1 MNYYKDLYLKNRG
14 ILLYGAALAALLFI
28 LKWLEYRLV
37 IIDHSFEIY
46 IGAVAVIFTS
56 LGIWLALKLS
66 KPKTKTVVIEK
77 EVYIKNPGDFV
88 FNDQEAEKLGLSKRE
103 MEVLQLMAEG
113 LSNQEIAE
121 KLFVSLNTVKTHS
134 SNVFVK
140 LDVKRRMQAVEKAKR
155 LAIIP

>member
-1 MNYYKDLYLKNRG
+1 LNYYKDLYLKNRG